1 MMTFGRQAKLGG
13 LLIAKR
19 DQALKSL
26 TIGKSYLASI
36 KTLGLNSD
44 QSTFHL
50 SSYVS
55 GIYSLFEGYL
65 LDLASEML
73 FCFPDKL
80 RDSEYRLKDLVSE
93 PGDFLANTVEK
104 QIDALGYKRFDVIV
118 EKVMALFQ
126 SKPFSSPS
134 IVVVQE
140 FKATR
145 DLYVHNRGEWN
156 STYAAKAG
164 PTARRDPG
172 RGKPLPLDQSYV
184 EAATDAMI
192 QLITDFHAQGPRQYE
207 RFTRVRALE
216 GMWGATALSGI
227 MAFSKAWAVE
237 PALDIARPTSE
248 ATEWGWSHSERPLY
262 DFFLRI
268 YSDHYPGASNDLHY
282 AIERW
287 PVSSTSGQVIL
298 SWARDPFFF

>member
-1 MMTFGRQAKLGG
+1 MMTFGRQAKLAGF
-13 LLIAKR
+13 LIAKR
-19 DQALKSL
+19 DETVKSL
-26 TIGKSYLASI
+26 SIGKGYLASVN
-36 KTLGLNSD
+36 TLGLNPN
-44 QSTFHL
+44 QVTFHL

-55 GIYSLFEGYL
+55 GVYSLFEGYL

-73 FCFPDKL
+73 LCFPDKL
-80 RDSEYRLKDLVSE
+80 RDSEYRLKDLVME

-118 EKVMALFQ
+118 ERVMALFQ
-126 SKPFSSPS
+126 GKPFSSPS
-134 IVVVQE
+134 VMVVQE

-164 PTARRDPG
+164 SAARRDPG
-172 RGKPLPLDQSYV
+172 RGKPMPLDQAYV
-184 EAATDAMI
+184 EAATVAMLR
-192 QLITDFHAQGPRQYE
+192 LIADFHAQGPRQYE
-207 RFTRVRALE
+207 RFTRVKALKE
-216 GMWGATALSGI
+216 MWAATALAEI
-227 MAFSKAWAVE
+227 MPFSDAWTVDHAS
-237 PALDIARPTSE
+237 DIPRPNSR
-248 ATEWGWSHSERPLY
+248 ATGWAWSHSERALY

-268 YSDHYPGASNDLHY
+268 YSDRYPGASNDLHY

-287 PVSSTSGQVIL
+287 PVSSRSGQVIL